1 MLDLSIQKDIA
12 APPQRV
18 FAVASD
24 LRGSA
29 GRIRGIVKMEVL
41 TDGPIRVGTRF
52 RETRKM
58 FGREATEEMEV
69 VEMEPPRVLAFGCQ
83 SNGFRYR
90 MQMSF
95 APKGA
100 GTEMQM
106 RFQAEGLT
114 FFGRVMGVVIKPFA
128 KKMMSGC
135 SKDLDDI
142 AAIAEGR

>member
-1 MLDLSIQKDIA
+1 VLDLSIHKDIA
-12 APPQRV
+12 APPERV

-24 LRGSA
+24 LRAAA
-29 GRIRGIVKMEVL
+29 GRIRAITKMEVL
-41 TDGPIRVGTRF
+41 TDGPIRIGTRF

-69 VEMEPPRVLAFGCQ
+69 VEMDPPRALSFGCE

-95 APKGA
+95 TPQ
-100 GTEMQM
+100 GTGTQMQM
-106 RFQAEGLT
+106 RFQAEALT
-114 FFGRVMGVVIKPFA
+114 FFGKVMGTLMKPFA

-135 SKDLDDI
+135 GKDLDDI

>member
-1 MLDLSIQKDIA
+1 MLDLLIQRDIA
-12 APPQRV
+12 APPERV

-24 LRGSA
+24 LRGA
-29 GRIRGIVKMEVL
+29 PGRIRAITKMEVL
-41 TDGPIRVGTRF
+41 TDGPIRIGTRF

-58 FGREATEEMEV
+58 FRREATEEMEV
-69 VEMEPPRVLAFGCQ
+69 VAMDPPRALAFGCE

-90 MQMSF
+90 MEMRF

-106 RFQAEGLT
+106 RFQAEALT
-114 FFGRVMGVVIKPFA
+114 FLGRVVGALMKPFA

-142 AAIAEGR
+142 AAHAEAR